1 MRLTQLMLVA
11 TTCVACCAGGPIFA
25 QDYPNRPVRIFV
37 PFAAG
42 GSVDLLA
49 RVVGNRLSEQLK
61 QPVVIENR
69 MGAGGNIAADLVAK
83 SAPDGYTI
91 LQTTVGQAIA
101 PAIFRKLPFDPVN
114 DFVPVTQLTSST
126 LILVASPHLP
136 MVKSI
141 TDLVAFAKARPG
153 TLNYG
158 MSGAGNPLHLTMEMI
173 KVAAGLD
180 IVGVPYKADAPI
192 MAALISGEVH
202 VAVVPLSMA
211 RPLVENGQIRALG
224 VTGTRRSVVLP
235 DVPTIS
241 ETVGHFE
248 SSSWQGWFAPAKTPR
263 GIVDLLAAEAA
274 KALATPEVRERLRE
288 WVNEPVGSTPAEFET
303 FFRAEVAK
311 FARVV
316 NEAHIPLQD

>member
-1 MRLTQLMLVA
+1 MRLTQLMFVA
-11 TTCVACCAGGPIFA
+11 MTCVACGAGGPMFA
-25 QDYPNRPVRIFV
+25 QGYPSKPVRIVV

-49 RVVGNRLSEQLK
+49 RVVGTRLSEEIK
-61 QPVVIENR
+61 QPVVIDNR
-69 MGAGGNIAADLVAK
+69 TGAGGNIAADMVAK

-114 DFVPVTQLTSST
+114 DFVPITQLTSST

-136 MVKSI
+136 MVTSI
-141 TDLVAFAKARPG
+141 PDLVAFAKARPG

-211 RPLVENGQIRALG
+211 RPLVENGQIRALA
-224 VTGTRRSVVLP
+224 VTGVHRSGVLP

-241 ETVGHFE
+241 ETVGRFE

-263 GIVDLLAAEAA
+263 SIVDLLAAEAA
-274 KALATPEVRERLRE
+274 KALATSEVRERLRE
-288 WVNEPVGSTPAEFET
+288 WVNEPVGSTPTEFDT